1 MDEAFLRRLRHKIEI
16 GDLSYEEYR
25 EIFRRVAA
33 QKGVQYNDQGLAY
46 LLQEW
51 YIKRGRKL
59 RASHPRDL
67 CDQILDI
74 ARYLSTEPVMS
85 RELID
90 RAAQSYF
97 VEL

>member
-1 MDEAFLRRLRHKIEI
+1 
-16 GDLSYEEYR
+16 
-25 EIFRRVAA
+25 VN
-33 QKGVQYNDQGLAY
+33 YNDQGLAY

-51 YIKRGRKL
+51 YVKPNRKL
-59 RASHPRDL
+59 RAVHPRDL

-74 ARYLSTEPVMS
+74 ARYLGIEPSLS

-90 RAAQSYF
+90 RAAESYF